1 MNGRKFSW
9 FPKFTD
15 VMGSVPEE
23 HRCEL
28 MWALVQYGT
37 YGVEPDLDWPL
48 AAIFAALREDVDN
61 SNAARGNGA
70 KGGAKSR
77 KGGNGR
83 AEETATPLAQ
93 ADKGGNEDAE
103 ACVTPPAQTDKGGNG
118 DAEECVTPLAEGG
131 KGGNGHAEEPV
142 SHTNPYQAIP
152 DQAKPES
159 EGRAR
164 RRFTR
169 PGRPEVEAYAHE
181 IGLPPGEVPKW
192 FDHYDAC
199 GWVVGRNKPM
209 RDWKAALRN
218 WKARLHE
225 FSRKEATD
233 DDDEYS
239 RLV

>member
-1 MNGRKFSW
+1 MDGRKFSW

-23 HRCEL
+23 HRGEL

-83 AEETATPLAQ
+83 AEETATPLAEV
-93 ADKGGNEDAE
+93 DKGGNEGAE
-103 ACVTPPAQTDKGGNG
+103 ESVTPLTEVDKGGNG
-118 DAEECVTPLAEGG
+118 DAEETVT
-131 KGGNGHAEEPV
+131 
-142 SHTNPYQAIP
+142 HTNPYQSIP
-152 DQAKPES
+152 DQSSPKS
-159 EGRAR
+159 ERRAR

-225 FSRKEATD
+225 FSRKEASD

>member
-1 MNGRKFSW
+1 MGGRKFSW

-23 HRCEL
+23 HRGEI

-48 AAIFAALREDVDN
+48 SAVFAALREDVDN
-61 SNAARGNGA
+61 SISAQGNGA

-83 AEETATPLAQ
+83 AEKPATPLAEGG
-93 ADKGGNEDAE
+93 KGGNEDAE
-103 ACVTPPAQTDKGGNG
+103 ACVTPLAQTD
-118 DAEECVTPLAEGG
+118 

-142 SHTNPYQAIP
+142 THTNPYQAIP
-152 DQAKPES
+152 DQTKPKS
-159 EGRAR
+159 ERGAR
-164 RRFTR
+164 ERFAR
-169 PGRPEVEAYAHE
+169 PARSEVEAYAHE
-181 IGLPPGEVPKW
+181 IGLPPGEVDKFIDH
-192 FDHYDAC
+192 FDAN
-199 GWVVGRNKPM
+199 GWKVGGKTPM
-209 RDWKAALRN
+209 RSWKAALRN
-218 WKARLHE
+218 WQRRLPE
-225 FSRKEATD
+225 FSRREATD